1 MLRLAYET
9 LESRN
14 RTYLALGELERALV
28 PANLKQFHEALF
40 VGSAADDVA
49 NQLADVLHA
58 SSEFLLVYGDGMT
71 ESVMCFNGKPRKMA
85 RRKAPVSATYP
96 LALSR
101 ARRERALRGDVPL
114 LKSNGDFSH
123 GACAVCKGRPEARSR
138 HLVERHLWSLSN
150 SVRQSAKPFYTPNAH
165 TKLW

>member
-71 ESVMCFNGKPRKMA
+71 ESVRCASMGNPERWRDGK
-85 RRKAPVSATYP
+85 RRFRQRTP
-96 LALSR
+96 LR
-101 ARRERALRGDVPL
+101 
-114 LKSNGDFSH
+114 
-123 GACAVCKGRPEARSR
+123 
-138 HLVERHLWSLSN
+138 
-150 SVRQSAKPFYTPNAH
+150 
-165 TKLW
+165 

>member
-1 MLRLAYET
+1 
-9 LESRN
+9 
-14 RTYLALGELERALV
+14 
-28 PANLKQFHEALF
+28 
-40 VGSAADDVA
+40 
-49 NQLADVLHA
+49 
-58 SSEFLLVYGDGMT
+58 LVYGDGMT

-123 GACAVCKGRPEARSR
+123 GACAVCKGWIVARSR
-138 HLVERHLWSLSN
+138 HLVERNLWSLSN
-150 SVRQSAKPFYTPNAH
+150 SVRQSAKPFYPKCSYETLVNCSIHRAISLQKSNAEF
-165 TKLW
+165 